1 MADEEEKEKEKE
13 VAAPKSASSASSGRN
28 PIVTLML
35 LVNAILIG
43 TVGFFQYKQHQEEAA
58 RPSIRD
64 VVKAQMQRIGEEG
77 LEEEGEKKE
86 QEKKVGQ
93 MFPLESFTANLAQ
106 GDGPRRYLRL
116 NTVLKFSND
125 SKPEEF
131 KSRAPQIRDTVIS
144 IINTKRPEDLLKV
157 EGKAYLKEEIRASI
171 NAFLIDGHVVDVYY
185 VDFQI
190 H

>member
-1 MADEEEKEKEKE
+1 MADEENVEEGAKIEP
-13 VAAPKSASSASSGRN
+13 PKKSSRN

-35 LVNAILIG
+35 IVNAALIA
-43 TVGFFQYKQHQEEAA
+43 TVGFFQYQQHQKEAS

-64 VVKAQMQRIGEEG
+64 VVRAQMKRISEEG
-77 LEEEGEKKE
+77 LDEEGESKASD
-86 QEKKVGQ
+86 EKKIGQ

-116 NTVLKFSND
+116 NTVLRFSND

-131 KSRAPQIRDTVIS
+131 KARAPQIRDTIIS
-144 IINTKRPEDLLKV
+144 IINSKRPEDLLKV
-157 EGKAYLKEEIRASI
+157 EGKSYLKEEIRAAI
-171 NAFLIDGHVVDVYY
+171 NSFLIDGHIVDVYY